1 MLSMTL
7 VDFGSNPSLAKVTLL
22 EKQTK
27 IPKVNRLCKNLVI

>member
-7 VDFGSNPSLAKVTLL
+7 VGIGSNPSLAKVTLQ

-27 IPKVNRLCKNLVI
+27 NLQSEETL